1 MALFRRIV
9 FAAVISG
16 ALAGITLT
24 ALQALE
30 VTPLI
35 LEAEAYEH
43 QVTEQTGTGHETSP
57 AWAPQE
63 GWERTLYTTL
73 TNGGAGIG
81 FALLLCASFALRERV
96 SAIQGVLWG
105 VAGFVV
111 FFLSPALGLPPELPG
126 TPAAPLIERQL
137 WWLSTVFATAGA
149 MALLVLTRPWSYK
162 LAGVA
167 LLVVPHLVGAPH
179 ADAGAALA
187 PDDLARR
194 FVLAATWT
202 NGVFWLLLGSISAW
216 VFRRLGRV

>member
-1 MALFRRIV
+1 MFRRIV

-24 ALQALE
+24 ALQALD

-35 LEAEAYEH
+35 LAAEAYEH
-43 QVTEQTGTGHETSP
+43 QVTEQTGTRHETPP
-57 AWAPQE
+57 AWAPQD
-63 GWERTLYTTL
+63 GWERTLYTML

-81 FALLLCASFALRERV
+81 FALLLCASFALHERV
-96 SAIQGVLWG
+96 SVPQGALWG
-105 VAGFVV
+105 ALGFVV

-137 WWLSTVFATAGA
+137 WWISTVFATAGA

-179 ADAGAALA
+179 VDAGAALA

-194 FVLAATWT
+194 FVLAAAWT
-202 NGVFWLLLGSISAW
+202 NGLFWVLLGGLSAW